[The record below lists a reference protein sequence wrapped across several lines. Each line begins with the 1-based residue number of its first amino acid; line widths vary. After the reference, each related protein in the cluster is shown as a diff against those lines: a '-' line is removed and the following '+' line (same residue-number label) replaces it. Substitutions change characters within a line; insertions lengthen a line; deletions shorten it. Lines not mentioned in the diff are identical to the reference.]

1 MHQRTTPPTG
11 PTGPT
16 ATPRRGR
23 TARKALLAASALGVV
38 TALLT
43 PLRAG
48 AAPASTAS
56 AAPTAA
62 TPLAANGQLSVCG
75 RQLCNASG
83 RAVALNGMSTHG
95 TQWYA
100 QCVTDG
106 SLDALAR
113 DWRSDV
119 LRVSTYVQEGGYET
133 DPAGFTARAQKFVDA
148 AHARG
153 MYAVI
158 DWHMLTPGDPNANL
172 DRAKTFFTAMA
183 KKYKNH
189 PGVLYEIANEP
200 SGVSWPAIKSYAER
214 IIPVIRAQDP
224 DAVVLVG
231 TRAWSSFGVSEGSD
245 ESEVV
250 NNPVNASN
258 IMYTFHFY
266 AASHREE
273 YLRTLDRAS
282 DRLPVFVTEF
292 GTQNYAGEGAND
304 FAMSQRYLDLM
315 KRKKISWTNWNYSD
329 DHRSGAVFKTGTC
342 AGGTWTGTGVLK
354 EAGVWIR
361 DRIRA

>member
-1 MHQRTTPPTG
+1 MHQRTNPPTE
-11 PTGPT
+11 PTPT
-16 ATPRRGR
+16 AGRRR
-23 TARKALLAASALGVV
+23 FARKALLAASALGVV
-38 TALLT
+38 TALMA
-43 PLRAG
+43 PVRAG
-48 AAPASTAS
+48 AAPAPAPAPVS
-56 AAPTAA
+56 PTAA
-62 TPLAANGQLSVCG
+62 TPLAANGQLAVCG
-75 RQLCNASG
+75 VRLCNSSG
-83 RAVALNGMSTHG
+83 RAIALNGMSTHG

-100 QCVTDG
+100 QCVTGG

-113 DWRSDV
+113 DWRADV

-158 DWHMLTPGDPNANL
+158 DWHMLSPGDPNANL
-172 DRAKTFFTAMA
+172 GKAKTFFRAMA
-183 KKYKNH
+183 KKYRNH

-200 SGVSWPAIKSYAER
+200 SGVSWSAIKSYAEQ
-214 IIPVIRAQDP
+214 IIPVIRAEDP

-231 TRAWSSFGVSEGSD
+231 TRAWSSFGVSEGSN

-266 AASHREE
+266 AASHREA
-273 YLRTLDRAS
+273 YLSTLDRAS
-282 DRLPVFVTEF
+282 DKLPVFVTEF
-292 GTQNYAGEGAND
+292 GTQNYSGEGAND

-342 AGGTWTGTGVLK
+342 SGSNWTGTGVLK

-361 DRIRA
+361 DRIRN